1 MTETFTTEM
10 INSIETTIAIAF
22 FGSIAIVI
30 DKAIFL
36 LIDKLL
42 LLLTEFSNYCYC
54 YWFYWLKNF
63 LPYVVQ
69 LLKKLL
75 LLLHLGTIAI
85 GIAIAKRSLWT
96 IAIGIA
102 IAKGPLQTIA
112 IAIEPN
118 FYYWSSLQQV
128 YYVTMLD
135 YNRTIKVEGKAYFSC
150 QKSKEK

>member
-1 MTETFTTEM
+1 M

-22 FGSIAIVI
+22 FGSIAIAIAI

-54 YWFYWLKNF
+54 YWFYWLKKF

-75 LLLHLGTIAI
+75 LLLYLGTIAI
-85 GIAIAKRSLWT
+85 GIAIAKRSL
-96 IAIGIA
+96 
-102 IAKGPLQTIA
+102 
-112 IAIEPN
+112 
-118 FYYWSSLQQV
+118 
-128 YYVTMLD
+128 
-135 YNRTIKVEGKAYFSC
+135 
-150 QKSKEK
+150 